1 MTTTKK
7 INNSPCSL
15 LLKVIIIIIIVL
27 MSIVVYSHFSYAYA
41 LENGHYYTCP
51 GMAVNVNMVYD
62 PGIGGTV
69 KYTFTAIDGMTVNGK
84 WPNYSITINREG
96 TFYIY
101 ADSNTPFLPDY
112 NYIIHV
118 EHDYYDSYT
127 IDQPATCTA
136 QGVKSVHCKRCDL
149 KKDETVIPAMGHFWR
164 DEPIV
169 DVSPTCIEDGIQSIH
184 CVNCSERKEI
194 KKIEKL
200 GHAYNI
206 TNSVEPT
213 CTTEGYYGDY
223 LCSRCGDTIKTGIV
237 LNALGHEFD
246 SWQTHIA
253 AECEKNG
260 LKKRICEKCG
270 YQESVDIPATGHNE
284 ELLKAIAPT
293 CSDVGLTEGSHCSV
307 CGEIIISQYIIPAL
321 GHNWGEWTVTKEAT
335 IEEEGA
341 KTRICKNDP
350 SHTETR
356 VIPKKGE
363 IDTVT
368 RIFGPTRYE
377 TAIKAA
383 DAYKTQLG
391 LDKFDNVIIAC
402 GTNYA
407 DALAGSYLSSVKKA
421 PILLVRNT
429 SGEIK
434 LVQDYIKANLKSGGT
449 IYMLGGSAVVPDASV
464 SGLNGY
470 TVKRLWGSDRYA
482 TNIAILKEA
491 GITGDEILVASGTGF
506 ADSLSA
512 SATGKPILLVKNV
525 IQPSQKAYVES
536 LKGRKFYIIG
546 GTGAVN
552 ADLETYFKGL
562 GTVTRLGG
570 STRYETSV
578 NVAKT
583 FFPDPTGAVLA
594 YGQNFPDGLCGG
606 SLANAMGGPL
616 ILAANGKEKAAA
628 EYSKAADIRGG
639 AVLGGHTLIKD
650 ATVRM
655 IFQMGASDKIVVK

>member
-1 MTTTKK
+1 M
-7 INNSPCSL
+7 
-15 LLKVIIIIIIVL
+15 
-27 MSIVVYSHFSYAYA
+27 
-41 LENGHYYTCP
+41 
-51 GMAVNVNMVYD
+51 
-62 PGIGGTV
+62 
-69 KYTFTAIDGMTVNGK
+69 
-84 WPNYSITINREG
+84 
-96 TFYIY
+96 
-101 ADSNTPFLPDY
+101 
-112 NYIIHV
+112 
-118 EHDYYDSYT
+118 
-127 IDQPATCTA
+127 
-136 QGVKSVHCKRCDL
+136 
-149 KKDETVIPAMGHFWR
+149 
-164 DEPIV
+164 
-169 DVSPTCIEDGIQSIH
+169 
-184 CVNCSERKEI
+184 
-194 KKIEKL
+194 
-200 GHAYNI
+200 
-206 TNSVEPT
+206 
-213 CTTEGYYGDY
+213 
-223 LCSRCGDTIKTGIV
+223 
-237 LNALGHEFD
+237 
-246 SWQTHIA
+246 
-253 AECEKNG
+253 
-260 LKKRICEKCG
+260 
-270 YQESVDIPATGHNE
+270 
-284 ELLKAIAPT
+284 KAIAPT